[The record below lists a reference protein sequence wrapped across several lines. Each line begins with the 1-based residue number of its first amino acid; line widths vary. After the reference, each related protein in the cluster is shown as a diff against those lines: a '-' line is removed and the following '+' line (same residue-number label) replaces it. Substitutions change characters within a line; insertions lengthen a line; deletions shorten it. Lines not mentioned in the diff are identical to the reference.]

1 MTTKCATI
9 ESYTPASPAK
19 QKKLPQPMHGTARS
33 EVRQAVDSSPA
44 PTCHGVVTGVHA
56 LRRGGCA
63 NARILGSP
71 TSPDPHQRRL
81 CDGGSLPKA
90 VPLGAS
96 RLPQVRTKRDQC
108 IEAAETPEDVLPD
121 HKIIHGTMCFYVPR
135 QLLHVITLTWHL
147 LMDLTHYHAARTPR
161 SLPALAMRHDYLNA
175 LL

>member
-1 MTTKCATI
+1 MTTTCATI
-9 ESYTPASPAK
+9 ESSTPASPAK

-56 LRRGGCA
+56 LGRGGCA
-63 NARILGSP
+63 NARTLGSP

-90 VPLGAS
+90 VPLDAS

-108 IEAAETPEDVLPD
+108 IEAAETPEDLC
-121 HKIIHGTMCFYVPR
+121 G
-135 QLLHVITLTWHL
+135 ITLSQDDTWGNVFFCATWQL
-147 LMDLTHYHAARTPR
+147 LMDLTHYHAAFR
-161 SLPALAMRHDYLNA
+161 NN
-175 LL
+175 